1 MNKNDFFNLF
11 SRNIL
16 VSYITIALY
25 YFIYFSFKGEIIMT
39 KELFLEYI
47 LPPLVTFLVA
57 LLTYLLTR
65 HSQIKK
71 NTEKMEELNRLIS
84 ENNKLINVRFGSV
97 SNDIGRKDYG
107 TLTLQHFDIK
117 NILNKEIEVVERR
130 YIEEEKRLNNF
141 TIEQH
146 NTAKTL
152 EDFKL
157 FMDSWERT
165 TAERN
170 DLVIENIKLKEEN
183 RDLIHKIKELAPK
196 HNRDRGFSR

>member
-25 YFIYFSFKGEIIMT
+25 YFIYFSFKGEIVMT

-71 NTEKMEELNRLIS
+71 NAEKVEELNRLIS
-84 ENNKLINVRFGSV
+84 ENNKLINIRFGSV

-107 TLTLQHFDIK
+107 TLTQQHFDIK

>member
-25 YFIYFSFKGEIIMT
+25 YFIYFSFKGEIVMT

-71 NTEKMEELNRLIS
+71 NTEKVEELNRLIS

-107 TLTLQHFDIK
+107 TLTQQHFDIK

>member
-25 YFIYFSFKGEIIMT
+25 YFIYFSFKGEIVMT

-71 NTEKMEELNRLIS
+71 NTEKVEELNRLIS
-84 ENNKLINVRFGSV
+84 ENNKLINLRFGSV
-97 SNDIGRKDYG
+97 YNDIGRKDYG
-107 TLTLQHFDIK
+107 TLTQQHFDIK